1 MSREATSEQL
11 SVREGAG
18 YDEVFNSGHE
28 LDDGFSYSSKRETSA
43 QSPDEEIESYDG
55 EDEDEVVNESEG
67 EVDGREEERDSD
79 GDEAEGDEE
88 SYEGTSGSPGGNYP
102 FILPNIWIVNDFL
115 PKMSDRVFRD
125 LRACYQIPYHIPIHL
140 PKKSEKCYSGKTA
153 DVGMY
158 NAMFTVG
165 LRFPLTAL
173 RRQLADFLGL
183 SVSQIA
189 LKA

>member
-67 EVDGREEERDSD
+67 EVDGRE
-79 GDEAEGDEE
+79 
-88 SYEGTSGSPGGNYP
+88 
-102 FILPNIWIVNDFL
+102 
-115 PKMSDRVFRD
+115 
-125 LRACYQIPYHIPIHL
+125 
-140 PKKSEKCYSGKTA
+140 
-153 DVGMY
+153 
-158 NAMFTVG
+158 
-165 LRFPLTAL
+165 
-173 RRQLADFLGL
+173 
-183 SVSQIA
+183 
-189 LKA
+189 